1 MVSGQGAKM
10 AKSPGK
16 PTQEQRDHIL
26 KRHVAV
32 TIVNDRM
39 VVSFVPECG
48 DSDGPIHGG
57 IGVMMCK
64 QPPRPPIT

>member
-1 MVSGQGAKM
+1 MASGQGAKM
-10 AKSPGK
+10 AKSPGE

-39 VVSFVPECG
+39 LVSFVP
-48 DSDGPIHGG
+48 P
-57 IGVMMCK
+57 MRR
-64 QPPRPPIT
+64 Q